1 MKNYDKYEKDDSS
14 SYLKKIDEAL
24 KVARVINYN
33 ENTIEFP
40 DLFILSKNSKV
51 SLVSK
56 LLNPG
61 VELFEVDDD
70 SFDEIIDLIKK
81 EEDGVMHLEKSV
93 VLPAMSSRINIAKIK
108 KENLYIKDFGNSIV
122 IDDVLFTAS
131 EFEFHGTGL
140 FTARKHLYLVTMPK
154 LNSIRRMFIE
164 D

>member
-1 MKNYDKYEKDDSS
+1 MTNYDKYEKDGSL
-14 SYLKKIDEAL
+14 SYLKKIDAAL

-33 ENTIEFP
+33 KSTIEFP

-61 VELFEVDDD
+61 MELFEVDDD
-70 SFDEIIDLIKK
+70 SFDEIVDLIEKK
-81 EEDGVMHLEKSV
+81 EDGIMHLEKSV

-108 KENLYIKDFGNSIV
+108 SENLYIKDFENSIV
-122 IDDVLFTAS
+122 IDDVLFTTS

-140 FTARKHLYLVTMPK
+140 FTARKHLYLVTMSE
-154 LNSIRRMFIE
+154 LNSIRRTFIE